1 MIAIRLVLLAVLF
14 GIASFIDQPV
24 LSMSYTFV
32 MSILIF
38 SMFKPKKQE
47 KPNA

>member
-1 MIAIRLVLLAVLF
+1 MIAIRLVLLAVLLV
-14 GIASFIDQPV
+14 ISTFIDGAV

-32 MSILIF
+32 MSMLIF